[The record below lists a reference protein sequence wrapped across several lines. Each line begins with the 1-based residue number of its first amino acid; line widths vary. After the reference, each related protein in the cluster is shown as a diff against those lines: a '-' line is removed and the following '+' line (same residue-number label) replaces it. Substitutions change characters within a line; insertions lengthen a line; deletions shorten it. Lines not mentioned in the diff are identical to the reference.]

1 MKDEQTG
8 LLSLLEKLDEQGADD
23 AEKTYRMREYLQA
36 VAREESI
43 PLHGTFELTPL
54 CNLNCKMCYVH
65 LSEQQLKQTGKCLL
79 TTEQWT
85 HIMGQAADAGM
96 ITATL
101 TGGEALTYPGFD
113 ELYLY
118 LLNRGISVTLKSNG
132 LLMTEER
139 VAFLKQHPVEAIQ
152 ITLYGADN
160 DTYEKVTGVRGF
172 DAALAGIQ
180 RVKAA
185 GIPLEVCLTPTK
197 PALADMEK
205 LLTLVNSLDV
215 PVGIS
220 SGLYPAREETGRD
233 VMALQPSLDDY
244 VNLYKARAKLNHR
257 ELVPLREDDLPPLG
271 GGGHEPVH
279 GLPCGGGRSS
289 FAIHWNGRMYP
300 CLSFDTISADALH
313 GDFQEG
319 WKEIHQAVAA
329 YPFPGECKGCA
340 YQGICTPCVLSHE
353 LGDRPGHPNEFFCKR
368 SQRLLA
374 EGLAIRIDNHQGGR
388 DNEESLSKALC

>member
-1 MKDEQTG
+1 
-8 LLSLLEKLDEQGADD
+8 
-23 AEKTYRMREYLQA
+23 MREYLQA
-36 VAREESI
+36 VARERGV

-65 LSEQQLKQTGKCLL
+65 LSEKQLAQSGKKLL
-79 TTEQWT
+79 TAEQWKR
-85 HIMGQAADAGM
+85 IMGQAIDAGM
-96 ITATL
+96 VTATL
-101 TGGEALTYPGFD
+101 TGGEVLTYPGFD

-118 LLNRGISVTLKSNG
+118 LLSRGVSVTLKSNG
-132 LLMTEER
+132 LLMTEAR
-139 VAFLKQHPVEAIQ
+139 VDFLKQHPVEGLQ

-160 DTYEKVTGVRGF
+160 DTYETVTGVRGF
-172 DAALAGIQ
+172 DDALAGIQ

-185 GIPLEVCLTPTK
+185 GIPLEVCLTPTR

-257 ELVPLREDDLPPLG
+257 ELVPLREDELPPLG

-300 CLSFDTISADALH
+300 CLSFDTISADVLH

-319 WKEIHQAVAA
+319 WKKVHQAVAA
-329 YPFPGECKGCA
+329 YPFPGECTGCA

-353 LGDRPGHPNEFFCKR
+353 LGDHPGHPNEFFCKR
-368 SQRLLA
+368 SQRMFA
-374 EGLAIRIDNHQGGR
+374 EGLAVRTDTSKGENE
-388 DNEESLSKALC
+388 NEESVSEALC